1 MKDKLIHK
9 LGPLLGLLLFI
20 VALWVLHYELRTY
33 HLHDILK
40 HFHEL
45 PEKALFSGL
54 LLTVLSYLIMTGYDF
69 LALCYVNRSLP
80 GVNVAMTS
88 FISYAFSNNI
98 GFGMIAGGSIR
109 YRLYSALGLSAFEI
123 TKVIG
128 FCALTIWMGFFTVG
142 GIFFLLDPIVLPATV
157 PLPFH
162 SIHGAGIIFLTLI
175 TAFII
180 LSLLSSKPL
189 KIRDWEFPLPSPGL
203 LIGQIMVASLDWIL
217 AGTVLYVLLA
227 PIPGVSYTGFIG
239 LYLLAQLVALV
250 SQVPGGLGVFETV
263 LIILLSGHLPSSQ
276 VLGSLLAYRAIY
288 YICPL
293 LTATLLLGTLEI
305 SRRMAPLHRFV
316 RSISN
321 WGSLLIPQILAFTT
335 FFVGAILLFSGSTPA
350 MPGRMAWLKAV
361 IPLPVIEV
369 SHFLGSLAGGC
380 LLILARG
387 LQRRIDA
394 SYILSI
400 ILLSGGIVFSLFKGL
415 DYEEAS
421 ILAMT
426 LAVLVPCRSYF
437 KRSASLFKVSF
448 NPGWISGMAAV
459 VICSV
464 WLGFFSYKHVDY
476 SSDLWWHF
484 AYAGNASRYL
494 RATVGVMAI
503 LFFYAM
509 ARMLSPAP
517 PKPSL
522 TKKEDMDKAEP
533 IVKKHPLTYANLAL
547 LGDKS
552 FIFNEKEN
560 AFIMY
565 GVEGRS
571 WIAMGDPVGPEE
583 EWPDLIWRFRELCHK
598 YDDWPVFY
606 EITPSHLH
614 LYIELGLTVLK
625 LGEAARVDLKS
636 FSLEGS
642 NRKELRRT
650 LRKLKNDGCT
660 FRVVSQEEVIPLLPR
675 LKEISDAWL
684 EDKNTKEKGFSLGF
698 FNEEYLKYFLAGLVI
713 KEDKIIAFTNLW
725 TGSGK
730 EEMSIDLMRYEPG
743 IPNGVMEYLF
753 LQLMLWGKE
762 EGYNWF
768 DLGMAPLSGF
778 EDRGLAPLWNR
789 AGAYIFRHGEH
800 FYNFQGLRQ
809 YKEKFYPQW
818 VPRYIACPGGL
829 AVPRILVNI
838 SALTSGGLK
847 GVFLK

>member
-1 MKDKLIHK
+1 
-9 LGPLLGLLLFI
+9 
-20 VALWVLHYELRTY
+20 
-33 HLHDILK
+33 
-40 HFHEL
+40 
-45 PEKALFSGL
+45 
-54 LLTVLSYLIMTGYDF
+54 
-69 LALCYVNRSLP
+69 
-80 GVNVAMTS
+80 
-88 FISYAFSNNI
+88 
-98 GFGMIAGGSIR
+98 
-109 YRLYSALGLSAFEI
+109 
-123 TKVIG
+123 
-128 FCALTIWMGFFTVG
+128 
-142 GIFFLLDPIVLPATV
+142 
-157 PLPFH
+157 
-162 SIHGAGIIFLTLI
+162 
-175 TAFII
+175 
-180 LSLLSSKPL
+180 
-189 KIRDWEFPLPSPGL
+189 
-203 LIGQIMVASLDWIL
+203 
-217 AGTVLYVLLA
+217 
-227 PIPGVSYTGFIG
+227 
-239 LYLLAQLVALV
+239 
-250 SQVPGGLGVFETV
+250 
-263 LIILLSGHLPSSQ
+263 
-276 VLGSLLAYRAIY
+276 
-288 YICPL
+288 
-293 LTATLLLGTLEI
+293 
-305 SRRMAPLHRFV
+305 
-316 RSISN
+316 
-321 WGSLLIPQILAFTT
+321 
-335 FFVGAILLFSGSTPA
+335 
-350 MPGRMAWLKAV
+350 
-361 IPLPVIEV
+361 
-369 SHFLGSLAGGC
+369 
-380 LLILARG
+380 
-387 LQRRIDA
+387 
-394 SYILSI
+394 
-400 ILLSGGIVFSLFKGL
+400 
-415 DYEEAS
+415 
-421 ILAMT
+421 
-426 LAVLVPCRSYF
+426 
-437 KRSASLFKVSF
+437 
-448 NPGWISGMAAV
+448 
-459 VICSV
+459 
-464 WLGFFSYKHVDY
+464 
-476 SSDLWWHF
+476 
-484 AYAGNASRYL
+484 
-494 RATVGVMAI
+494 
-503 LFFYAM
+503 M

-533 IVKKHPLTYANLAL
+533 IVEKHPLTYANLAL

-698 FNEEYLKYFLAGLVI
+698 FNEEYLKYFLTGLVI

-818 VPRYIACPGGL
+818 FPRYIACPGGL